1 MPASPLLTLPGRKCR
16 LYVDL
21 RAAGTADYDT
31 PVWTEV
37 GLLEEGEH
45 DPGLETTELSPR
57 AGRGLTMDVASG
69 FKPVFKGKITYV
81 TNATTDIYKA
91 LLDRCTDPTKLG
103 NQILLAAVTG
113 DITVVGTR
121 GFMMWA
127 LAKVG
132 PEKQGK
138 DVVQSDIEFTPGLGD
153 TAGNTYETILIAA

>member
-1 MPASPLLTLPGRKCR
+1 MAASPLKTLPGRKCR

-45 DPGLETTELSPR
+45 DPGIETTELSPR
-57 AGRGLTMDVASG
+57 IGRGLTMEVVSG
-69 FKPVFKGKITYV
+69 FKPITKGKITYV
-81 TNATTDIYKA
+81 TNPTTDIYKA
-91 LLDRCTDPTKLG
+91 LLDRCTDPAKLG
-103 NQILLAAVTG
+103 DQILVAQVTG

-121 GFMMWA
+121 GTMMWA
-127 LAKVG
+127 VVKVG

-138 DVVQSDIEFTPGLGD
+138 DVVQSDIEFMAGLGD
-153 TAGNTYETILIAA
+153 TAGNTYEPILVAS